1 MPDGT
6 YAALT
11 KVGSDNESIGW
22 VCFRCSRISP
32 NVSQAAGLVVTD
44 AQIAGGKL
52 TVTGTSPLA
61 NQSIELDGRFTTMSD
76 AQRKFAFSV
85 VYVPADCIVQVA
97 AGSATRNAAVARC
110 AVGQP
115 RGVVVNGAISLSGIA
130 NGRCNQ
136 VTFNVGGAVVGDSVI
151 ISTGAAIQNGILMYA
166 NRVSSAG
173 HVEVNAC
180 NFTGGAMN
188 AINNFPVKV
197 MTFP

>member
-1 MPDGT
+1 MLPLSNSGVT
-6 YAALT
+6 MKAL
-11 KVGSDNESIGW
+11 VGFVFAVACIL
-22 VCFRCSRISP
+22 P

-44 AQIAGGKL
+44 AQIGGGKL
-52 TVTGTSPLA
+52 IVTGTSPLA

-76 AQRKFAFSV
+76 AQRKFSFSV

-97 AGSATRNAAVARC
+97 AGSVTRNAAVARC

-115 RGVVVNGAISLSGIA
+115 RGVVVHGAVSLSGIP

-151 ISTGAAIQNGILMYA
+151 VSTGAAIQNGMLMYA
-166 NRVSSAG
+166 SRVSSAG

-180 NFTGGAMN
+180 NFSGASMTP
-188 AINNFPVKV
+188 ISDFPVKI